1 MLLFCSRSLFL
12 SNRSSF
18 FYSRSLFLTGLA
30 GSTLRLNLFTLAF
43 LCISSL
49 LVSLLSLTLL
59 NTLSDSSAAS
69 VKDYL
74 NTILR
79 IIVSGNDEVDIV
91 RIRVGV
97 NDTEHGDTKTVSLT
111 NSNLLLQH
119 VNNEECARQ
128 TSQVSD
134 RTKVLL
140 QLCTLTGNL
149 QQLALRE
156 V

>member
-74 NTILR
+74 NTM
-79 IIVSGNDEVDIV
+79 VSTIPNTGIPRRLASRTAICSFSTSTTKSALGRRV
-91 RIRVGV
+91 RSAIEPRFF
-97 NDTEHGDTKTVSLT
+97 
-111 NSNLLLQH
+111 SNF
-119 VNNEECARQ
+119 AR
-128 TSQVSD
+128 
-134 RTKVLL
+134 
-140 QLCTLTGNL
+140 
-149 QQLALRE
+149 
-156 V
+156 